1 MEKIKELHTVALL
14 KDIPSK
20 NMRRGDVGTVVTV
33 LAETMVEVEFIDEK
47 GRTTSLVAL
56 KKSDLIRLRMDV
68 IPA

>member
-20 NMRRGDVGTVVTV
+20 NLRRGEVGTVVTV

-68 IPA
+68 NPA

>member
-20 NMRRGDVGTVVTV
+20 NLRRGDVGTVVIDLTDS
-33 LAETMVEVEFIDEK
+33 MVEVEFIDEK
-47 GRTTSLVAL
+47 GRTASIVAL
-56 KKSDLIRLRMDV
+56 AKSDLIRLRMDV

>member
-20 NMRRGDVGTVVTV
+20 NLRRGDVGTVVTV

-47 GRTTSLVAL
+47 GRTTSLMAL

>member
-14 KDIPSK
+14 KDIQSK
-20 NMRRGDVGTVVTV
+20 NLRRGDVGTVVSDLT
-33 LAETMVEVEFIDEK
+33 ETMVEVEFIDEK

>member
-20 NMRRGDVGTVVTV
+20 NLRRGDVGTVVIDLTDS
-33 LAETMVEVEFIDEK
+33 MVEVEFIDEK
-47 GRTTSLVAL
+47 GRTASIVVLA
-56 KKSDLIRLRMDV
+56 KSDLIRLRMDV